1 MPTIK
6 HRIRQSILFALFVS
20 VASCTHLD
28 TGPTVEIE
36 SGQLKGAVVD
46 DVAVFK
52 GIPFAA
58 PPVGDWRWRP
68 PQPVAPWEGVRSAE
82 NYGPFCAQPQSSLL
96 WFELDVIS
104 EDCLSLNVWT
114 PALVED
120 KRLPVM
126 IWIHGGGYSQ
136 GTGNIPRLNSPRLAR
151 EGVVLVTINYRLAF
165 FGFMV
170 HPALK
175 ASHPDEVNGNYG
187 LMDAVAALQWVQRNI
202 AMFGGDPDNVTIFGE
217 SAGAGVVNTLMVM
230 PSAGGLFHRAISQS
244 SSVGLALDP
253 YPDRR
258 AAFQQPAEKG
268 GKAFVKS
275 LGLTDSEDVA
285 GALRALTTEELL
297 AGMGE
302 RDRFTPVVDGVLL
315 PDQPGNAYLQGNQ
328 HKVPYIT
335 GGVSWEASLGRSIGG
350 GFSPEM
356 SARLVPQADKDR
368 LYPGL
373 KGVALEDAIF
383 GDLVVLAGS
392 RHVATQMHAAG
403 TPVYSYFLSY
413 LADARRGKQPG
424 VAHQD
429 DIAFVLQTLDTEKD
443 LDPISPRDWE
453 KSELMSAY
461 WVQFAKTGNPNRD
474 GLPEWP
480 AFNPDTAPI
489 LEIGDETVV
498 RENFMSER
506 MAFHIERALD
516 MLAKAK

>member
-1 MPTIK
+1 MLIVLITG
-6 HRIRQSILFALFVS
+6 
-20 VASCTHLD
+20 CTQPD
-28 TGPTVEIE
+28 TSPMVEIE
-36 SGQLKGAVVD
+36 SGQLQGAVVE
-46 DVAVFK
+46 DVTVFR

-58 PPVGDWRWRP
+58 PPLGEWRWRP
-68 PQPVAPWEGVRSAE
+68 PQPVPAWTGVRSAE
-82 NYGPFCAQPQSSLL
+82 NYGPFCAQAQSKLL

-104 EDCLSLNVWT
+104 EDCLNLNVWT
-114 PALVED
+114 PALD
-120 KRLPVM
+120 QNQRLPVM

-136 GTGNIPRLNSPRLAR
+136 GTGNIPRLNSPALVK

-165 FGFMV
+165 FGFLV

-187 LMDAVAALQWVQRNI
+187 LMDAVAALEWVKRNI
-202 AMFGGDPDNVTIFGE
+202 AAFGGDPDNVTIFGE

-230 PSAGGLFHRAISQS
+230 PSAAGLFHRAISQS

-258 AAFQQPAEKG
+258 AGFQQPAEKAG
-268 GKAFVKS
+268 QAFVEK

-285 GALRALTTEELL
+285 AALRALSTEELL
-297 AGMGE
+297 AAMGE

-315 PDQPGNAYLQGNQ
+315 PEQPGLAYARGHQ

-356 SARLVPQADKDR
+356 SAKLVPQADKDR

-373 KGVALEDAIF
+373 TGVELEDTIF
-383 GDLVVLAGS
+383 GDLVVLSAS
-392 RHVATQMHAAG
+392 RHVARSMYEIGAPT
-403 TPVYSYFLSY
+403 YSYYFSY

-429 DIAFVLQTLDTEKD
+429 DIAFVLQTLETEKD
-443 LDPISPRDWE
+443 LDPITPRDRE
-453 KSELMSAY
+453 MSELISAY
-461 WVQFAKTGNPNRD
+461 WVQFAKTGNPNRE
-474 GLPEWP
+474 GLPKWP
-480 AFNPDTAPI
+480 AFDPFTARV
-489 LEIGDETVV
+489 LEIGDETTVHD
-498 RENFMSER
+498 NFIADR
-506 MAFHIERALD
+506 MAFHIGRGLD
-516 MLAKAK
+516 MAEKNE

>member
-1 MPTIK
+1 VPGIK
-6 HRIRQSILFALFVS
+6 RKIHQPLLVMLIAL
-20 VASCTHLD
+20 AAGCTQPD
-28 TGPTVEIE
+28 TSPIVEIE
-36 SGQLKGAVVD
+36 SGQLRGALVE
-46 DVAVFK
+46 DVTVFK

-58 PPVGDWRWRP
+58 PPVGEWRWRP
-68 PQPVAPWEGVRSAE
+68 PQPVPAWTGVRSAE
-82 NYGPFCAQPQSSLL
+82 NYGPFCAQPQSALL

-104 EDCLSLNVWT
+104 EDCLNLNVWT
-114 PALVED
+114 PALDEGEP
-120 KRLPVM
+120 LPVM
-126 IWIHGGGYSQ
+126 VWIHGGGYSQ
-136 GTGNIPRLNSPRLAR
+136 GTGNIPRLNSPRLTK

-165 FGFMV
+165 FGFLV

-187 LMDAVAALQWVQRNI
+187 LMDAVAALQWVNRNI
-202 AMFGGDPDNVTIFGE
+202 AAFGGDPDNVTIFGE

-230 PSAGGLFHRAISQS
+230 PSASGLFHRAISQS

-258 AAFQQPAEKG
+258 AAFQPPAAKSG
-268 GKAFVKS
+268 GAFVDK
-275 LGLTDSEDVA
+275 LGLTDDEDTA
-285 GALRALTTEELL
+285 AALRALSTEELL
-297 AGMGE
+297 AAMGE

-315 PDQPGNAYLQGNQ
+315 PEQPATAYGLGHQ
-328 HKVPYIT
+328 HKVPYMT

-356 SARLVPQADKDR
+356 SAKLVPQADKDR

-373 KGVALEDAIF
+373 TGVELEDTIF

-392 RHVATQMHAAG
+392 RYVATKMHARGA
-403 TPVYSYFLSY
+403 PVYSYFFSY

-443 LDPISPRDWE
+443 LDPVTPLDWE
-453 KSELMSAY
+453 KSKLISSY

-474 GLPEWP
+474 GLPDWP
-480 AFNPDTAPI
+480 AFDPDTAPI
-489 LEIGDETVV
+489 LEIGDETSV
-498 RENFMSER
+498 RENFIVDR
-506 MAFHIERALD
+506 LAFHIERALD
-516 MLAKAK
+516 MVARAK